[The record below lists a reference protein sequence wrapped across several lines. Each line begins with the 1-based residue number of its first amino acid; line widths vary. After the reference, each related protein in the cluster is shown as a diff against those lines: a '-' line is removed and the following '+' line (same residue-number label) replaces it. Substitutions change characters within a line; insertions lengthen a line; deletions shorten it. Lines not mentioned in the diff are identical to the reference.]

1 MINFGEK
8 WLPTLMLA
16 ILVHAGIFYALYISL
31 SNKNTTE
38 STVIT
43 VIKKSSE
50 IAIDSNSDYPAIK
63 TYTTK
68 PDNNEVALNLN
79 SDPTTSVTA
88 AEKSTPITAQ
98 TSKLITAQNKI
109 SAIKEKNKL
118 ELKSVETVKNTTA
131 AKPNDKTQP
140 LETKQLI
147 PVDANVV
154 VDDEYLLALKN
165 EAGLLAM
172 DVPSSTTV
180 VKTNKQHTAM
190 KLEVDQ
196 TNEQLSAAI
205 NEVKNRNQRQIAQ
218 DQQPQF

>member
-1 MINFGEK
+1 MINFREK

-16 ILVHAGIFYALYISL
+16 ILLHVGIFYILYISF
-31 SNKNTTE
+31 SGKDDVSENTANKDDT
-38 STVIT
+38 S
-43 VIKKSSE
+43 KSST
-50 IAIDSNSDYPAIK
+50 AIDLTSDYPAIQ
-63 TYTTK
+63 TQTDTSNSDK
-68 PDNNEVALNLN
+68 PDVALDLN
-79 SDPTTSVTA
+79 SEPTESVTA
-88 AEKSTPITAQ
+88 AEKSTPIT
-98 TSKLITAQNKI
+98 TPNKLSTTKA
-109 SAIKEKNKL
+109 KNEL
-118 ELKSVETVKNTTA
+118 ELKSAETVKNTTA

-172 DVPSSTTV
+172 DVPSSNAV
-180 VKTNKQHTAM
+180 VKTNKQHSAM

-205 NEVKNRNQRQIAQ
+205 NEIKNRNQQKI
-218 DQQPQF
+218 DQRKQE

>member
-1 MINFGEK
+1 MINFREK

-16 ILVHAGIFYALYISL
+16 ILLHVGIFYILYISF
-31 SNKNTTE
+31 SGKDDVSENTANKDDT
-38 STVIT
+38 S
-43 VIKKSSE
+43 KSST
-50 IAIDSNSDYPAIK
+50 AIDLTSDYPAIQ
-63 TYTTK
+63 TQTDTSNSDK
-68 PDNNEVALNLN
+68 PDVALDLN
-79 SDPTTSVTA
+79 SEPTESVTA
-88 AEKSTPITAQ
+88 AEKSTPIT
-98 TSKLITAQNKI
+98 TP
-109 SAIKEKNKL
+109 NKL
-118 ELKSVETVKNTTA
+118 STTKAKNELQLKSAETVKNTTA

-172 DVPSSTTV
+172 DVPSSNAV
-180 VKTNKQHTAM
+180 VKTNKQHSAM

-205 NEVKNRNQRQIAQ
+205 NEIKNRNQQKI
-218 DQQPQF
+218 DQRKQE

>member
-1 MINFGEK
+1 MINFREK

-16 ILVHAGIFYALYISL
+16 ILLHVGIFYILYISF
-31 SNKNTTE
+31 SGKDNVSENTANKDDT
-38 STVIT
+38 S
-43 VIKKSSE
+43 KSST
-50 IAIDSNSDYPAIK
+50 AIDLTSDYPAIQ
-63 TYTTK
+63 TQTDTSNSDK
-68 PDNNEVALNLN
+68 PDVALDLN
-79 SDPTTSVTA
+79 SEPTESVTA
-88 AEKSTPITAQ
+88 AEKSTPIT
-98 TSKLITAQNKI
+98 TPNKLSTTKA
-109 SAIKEKNKL
+109 KNEL
-118 ELKSVETVKNTTA
+118 ELKSAETVKNTTA

-172 DVPSSTTV
+172 DVPSSNAV
-180 VKTNKQHTAM
+180 VKTNKQHSAM

-205 NEVKNRNQRQIAQ
+205 NEIKNRNQQKI
-218 DQQPQF
+218 DQRKQE

>member
-1 MINFGEK
+1 MINFREK

-16 ILVHAGIFYALYISL
+16 ILLHVGIFYILYISF
-31 SNKNTTE
+31 SGKDDVSENTANKDDT
-38 STVIT
+38 S
-43 VIKKSSE
+43 KSST
-50 IAIDSNSDYPAIK
+50 AIDLTSDYPAIQ
-63 TYTTK
+63 TQTDTSNSDK
-68 PDNNEVALNLN
+68 PDFALDLN
-79 SDPTTSVTA
+79 SEPTESVTA
-88 AEKSTPITAQ
+88 AEKSTPIT
-98 TSKLITAQNKI
+98 TPNKLSTTKA
-109 SAIKEKNKL
+109 KNEL
-118 ELKSVETVKNTTA
+118 ELKSAETVKNTTA

-172 DVPSSTTV
+172 DVPSSNAV
-180 VKTNKQHTAM
+180 VKTNKQHSAM

-205 NEVKNRNQRQIAQ
+205 NEIKNRNQQKI
-218 DQQPQF
+218 DQRKQE